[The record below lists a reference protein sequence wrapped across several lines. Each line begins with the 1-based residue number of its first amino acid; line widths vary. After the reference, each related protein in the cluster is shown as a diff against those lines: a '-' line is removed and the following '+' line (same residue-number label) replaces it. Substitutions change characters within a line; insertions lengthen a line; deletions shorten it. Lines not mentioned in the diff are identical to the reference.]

1 MFFLLYVS
9 FLFVFIRMAMRIS
22 TVCDYIVVLFA
33 LHSIIRTAYYTNI
46 IYIYIYIYIYIF
58 VMYGTL
64 RSSKVHEIL
73 QIIKHINYSN
83 VSASSSSDLLGRR
96 LDGDRHE
103 IRP

>member
-1 MFFLLYVS
+1 
-9 FLFVFIRMAMRIS
+9 MAMRIS
-22 TVCDYIVVLFA
+22 SVCDYIVVLFA

-46 IYIYIYIYIYIF
+46 IYIYLSCMEHLGVQKYMRYY
-58 VMYGTL
+58 
-64 RSSKVHEIL
+64 
-73 QIIKHINYSN
+73 INYNN

>member
-1 MFFLLYVS
+1 M
-9 FLFVFIRMAMRIS
+9 FLFFIFIRMAMRIS

-33 LHSIIRTAYYTNI
+33 LHSNIRTAYYTNI
-46 IYIYIYIYIYIF
+46 YIYIYIY

-73 QIIKHINYSN
+73 QIIAHINYNN

>member
-9 FLFVFIRMAMRIS
+9 FIFVFIRMAMHIS

-33 LHSIIRTAYYTNI
+33 LHSIIRTTYYTNI
-46 IYIYIYIYIYIF
+46 IYIYIF

-64 RSSKVHEIL
+64 RSSKVHEML

-96 LDGDRHE
+96 LYGDRHE

>member
-22 TVCDYIVVLFA
+22 SVCDYIVVLFA
-33 LHSIIRTAYYTNI
+33 LHSIIRTEYYTNI
-46 IYIYIYIYIYIF
+46 IYIYIYIF

-64 RSSKVHEIL
+64 RNSKVHEIL
-73 QIIKHINYSN
+73 QIIAHINYNN

>member
-1 MFFLLYVS
+1 MFFLLYIS

-33 LHSIIRTAYYTNI
+33 LHNIIRTAYYTN

-83 VSASSSSDLLGRR
+83 VSASSSSDLLGRC
-96 LDGDRHE
+96 LYEDRHE

>member
-1 MFFLLYVS
+1 MFFLLCVS
-9 FLFVFIRMAMRIS
+9 FLFVFIRMAMCIS
-22 TVCDYIVVLFA
+22 TVCDYIVILFA
-33 LHSIIRTAYYTNI
+33 LHNIIRTTYYTN
-46 IYIYIYIYIYIF
+46 IYIYIYIF

-96 LDGDRHE
+96 LYGDRHE

>member
-1 MFFLLYVS
+1 
-9 FLFVFIRMAMRIS
+9 MAMRIS

-46 IYIYIYIYIYIF
+46 IYIY

-83 VSASSSSDLLGRR
+83 VSTSSSSDLLGRR
-96 LDGDRHE
+96 LYGDRHE

>member
-1 MFFLLYVS
+1 
-9 FLFVFIRMAMRIS
+9 MAMRIS
-22 TVCDYIVVLFA
+22 TVCDCIVVLFA

-46 IYIYIYIYIYIF
+46 IYIYIYIF

-96 LDGDRHE
+96 LYGDRHE

>member
-1 MFFLLYVS
+1 M
-9 FLFVFIRMAMRIS
+9 IMRIS

-33 LHSIIRTAYYTNI
+33 LHSIIRTTYYTNI
-46 IYIYIYIYIYIF
+46 IYIF
-58 VMYGTL
+58 VMYETL

-73 QIIKHINYSN
+73 QIIAHINYNN

>member
-33 LHSIIRTAYYTNI
+33 LHSIIRTTYYTN
-46 IYIYIYIYIYIF
+46 IYIYIYIF

>member
-1 MFFLLYVS
+1 MFFLLYIS

-22 TVCDYIVVLFA
+22 TVCDYIVVFA
-33 LHSIIRTAYYTNI
+33 LHSIIRTAYYINI
-46 IYIYIYIYIYIF
+46 IYIYIF

-83 VSASSSSDLLGRR
+83 VSTSSSSDLLGRR
-96 LDGDRHE
+96 LYRDRHE
-103 IRP
+103 IRL

>member
-22 TVCDYIVVLFA
+22 TVCDCIVVLFA

-46 IYIYIYIYIYIF
+46 IYIYIYIF

-73 QIIKHINYSN
+73 
-83 VSASSSSDLLGRR
+83 
-96 LDGDRHE
+96 
-103 IRP
+103 

>member
-1 MFFLLYVS
+1 MFFIIYVS

-22 TVCDYIVVLFA
+22 TICDYIVVLFA
-33 LHSIIRTAYYTNI
+33 LHSIIRTEYYTNI
-46 IYIYIYIYIYIF
+46 IYLYIYIF

-64 RSSKVHEIL
+64 RNSKVHEIL
-73 QIIKHINYSN
+73 QIIAHINYNN

>member
-46 IYIYIYIYIYIF
+46 IYIYIYIF

-96 LDGDRHE
+96 LYEDRHE

>member
-1 MFFLLYVS
+1 
-9 FLFVFIRMAMRIS
+9 MAMRIS

-33 LHSIIRTAYYTNI
+33 LHSIIRTTYYTNI
-46 IYIYIYIYIYIF
+46 IYLYIF

-73 QIIKHINYSN
+73 QIIAHINYNN

>member
-1 MFFLLYVS
+1 
-9 FLFVFIRMAMRIS
+9 MRIS
-22 TVCDYIVVLFA
+22 SVCDYIVVLFA

-46 IYIYIYIYIYIF
+46 IYLYIYILY

-64 RSSKVHEIL
+64 RNSKVHEIL
-73 QIIKHINYSN
+73 QIIAHINYNN

>member
-1 MFFLLYVS
+1 
-9 FLFVFIRMAMRIS
+9 MAMRIS
-22 TVCDYIVVLFA
+22 SVCDYIVVLHCTV
-33 LHSIIRTAYYTNI
+33 LLEQNI
-46 IYIYIYIYIYIF
+46 TLTLYIYIYIF

-64 RSSKVHEIL
+64 RNSKVHEIL
-73 QIIKHINYSN
+73 QIIAHINYNN

>member
-1 MFFLLYVS
+1 
-9 FLFVFIRMAMRIS
+9 MAMHIS
-22 TVCDYIVVLFA
+22 SVCDYIVVLFA
-33 LHSIIRTAYYTNI
+33 LHSIIRTEYYTNI
-46 IYIYIYIYIYIF
+46 IYLYIYIF

-64 RSSKVHEIL
+64 RNSKVHEIL
-73 QIIKHINYSN
+73 QIITHINYNN

>member
-1 MFFLLYVS
+1 
-9 FLFVFIRMAMRIS
+9 MRIS
-22 TVCDYIVVLFA
+22 SICDYIVVLFA
-33 LHSIIRTAYYTNI
+33 LHSIIRTEYYTNI
-46 IYIYIYIYIYIF
+46 IYLYIYIYIF

-64 RSSKVHEIL
+64 RNSKVHEIL
-73 QIIKHINYSN
+73 QIIAHINYNN

>member
-1 MFFLLYVS
+1 
-9 FLFVFIRMAMRIS
+9 MAMRIS

-33 LHSIIRTAYYTNI
+33 LHSIIRTTYYTNT
-46 IYIYIYIYIYIF
+46 IYIF

>member
-1 MFFLLYVS
+1 
-9 FLFVFIRMAMRIS
+9 MAMRIS
-22 TVCDYIVVLFA
+22 TICDYIVVLFA
-33 LHSIIRTAYYTNI
+33 LHSIIRTKYYTNI
-46 IYIYIYIYIYIF
+46 IYIYMF

-64 RSSKVHEIL
+64 RNSKVHEIL
-73 QIIKHINYSN
+73 QIIAHINYNN

>member
-1 MFFLLYVS
+1 
-9 FLFVFIRMAMRIS
+9 MAMRIS
-22 TVCDYIVVLFA
+22 SVCDYIVVLFA

-46 IYIYIYIYIYIF
+46 IYIYIF

-73 QIIKHINYSN
+73 QIINHINYSN